1 MSDMPKTAPITGN
14 PVTGNP
20 ITGNLLA
27 GKRGLIMGV
36 ANERSIAWGIAAAA
50 AAQGAELAFSYQMEG
65 FGKRLRPLADSI
77 GANKLIECDVA
88 GAGAIDSCFET
99 LAQSWPTID
108 FVVHALAFSDKDEL
122 KGNYMDTSR
131 QNFINT
137 MMISAFSFTETANA
151 ARKMMPNGGALLTL
165 SYIGAQRIA
174 PNYNV
179 MGVAKA
185 ALECSVRYLA
195 VDLGGENI
203 RVNGLSA
210 GPMKTLAGAAITG
223 ARHIYRHSEESAPLG
238 RNPDIH
244 EVGKAGL
251 YLVSDLSSGVTGETH
266 FVDGGFNNVAIPREA

>member
-1 MSDMPKTAPITGN
+1 MSK
-14 PVTGNP
+14 

-65 FGKRLRPLADSI
+65 FGKRLRPLAETVNSDL
-77 GANKLIECDVA
+77 LIECDVA
-88 GAGAIDSCFET
+88 HEGAVASCFET
-99 LAQSWPTID
+99 LAKSWSSLD

-122 KGNYMDTSR
+122 KGPYMDTGR
-131 QNFINT
+131 RNFIDT
-137 MMISAFSFTETANA
+137 MMVSAFSFTETAQA
-151 ARKMMPNGGALLTL
+151 ARSMMPDGGALLTL

-185 ALECSVRYLA
+185 ALESSVRYLA

-223 ARHIYRHSEESAPLG
+223 ARHIFRHSEESAPLN

-244 EVGKAGL
+244 EVGTAGT
-251 YLVSDLSSGVTGETH
+251 YLISDLSSGVTGEIH
-266 FVDGGFNNVAIPREA
+266 FVDGGFNTVAVPREL

>member
-1 MSDMPKTAPITGN
+1 MSG
-14 PVTGNP
+14 V
-20 ITGNLLA
+20 TGNLLA
-27 GKRGLIMGV
+27 GKRGIIMGV

-65 FGKRLRPLADSI
+65 FGKRLQPLAASI
-77 GANKLIECDVA
+77 NSDILIECDVA
-88 GAGAIDSCFET
+88 HESAVQRCFET
-99 LAQSWPTID
+99 LAERWQTID
-108 FVVHALAFSDKDEL
+108 FVVHALGFSDKNEL
-122 KGNYMDTSR
+122 KGPYLDTSHE
-131 QNFINT
+131 NFTNT
-137 MMISAFSFTETANA
+137 MMISAFSFTETAQC
-151 ARKMMPNGGALLTL
+151 ARKKMPDGGALLTL

-185 ALECSVRYLA
+185 ALESSVRYLA

-223 ARHIYRHSEESAPLG
+223 ARHIYRHSGEAAPLG

-244 EVGKAGL
+244 EVGKSGL
-251 YLVSDLSSGVTGETH
+251 YLISDLSSGVTGETH
-266 FVDGGFNNVAIPREA
+266 FVDGGFNTVGVPREL